1 MCVSLGSSHPL
12 GDQLDQATDLPRRRL
27 HTWRRATSSGAR
39 PSISSSLDPTP
50 EAEAKELQTEG
61 WIKSQLFG
69 DIKMD
74 KLTASMNRRVGN
86 VSLS

>member
-12 GDQLDQATDLPRRRL
+12 GDQLDQATDLPQRHL

-39 PSISSSLDPTP
+39 QSISSSLDPTP
-50 EAEAKELQTEG
+50 ETKELQAEG

-69 DIKMD
+69 DIKWTD
-74 KLTASMNRRVGN
+74 
-86 VSLS
+86 